1 MKVFRWITNSLGRV
15 VKSNTGFST
24 LSWIAVGVG
33 LIAMAILLG
42 ILVCMLI
49 EMIANKTIAS
59 SLDGYASII
68 REVAILLTSVCIPK
82 AINNYGENKFKGKDF
97 CEEDDV

>member
-1 MKVFRWITNSLGRV
+1 MKIFKWITNSLSKV

-24 LSWIAVGVG
+24 LSWITVGVG
-33 LIAMAILLG
+33 LIAMAILIG

-49 EMIANKTIAS
+49 EMISNQTIAS

-68 REVAILLTSVCIPK
+68 REVAILICSVCLPK
-82 AINNYGENKFKGKDF
+82 AINNYSENKFKAS
-97 CEEDDV
+97 EPEP